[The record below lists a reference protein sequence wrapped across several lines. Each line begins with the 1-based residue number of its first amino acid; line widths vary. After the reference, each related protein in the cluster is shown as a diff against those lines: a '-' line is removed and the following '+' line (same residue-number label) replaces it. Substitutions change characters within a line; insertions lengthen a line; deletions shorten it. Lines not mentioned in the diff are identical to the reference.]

1 MMNKNLQQFCFL
13 LTHYSIDEQMVPYTG
28 KNSGKQTRTKSI
40 WFGYKHV
47 MCLDDGY
54 LYFVDPY
61 FGKKNGGGME
71 SKNLSAHWVL
81 DCVTEID
88 DWGNKEVL
96 FNNWLLFF
104 SLITVLKEPGIL
116 ATGPIHVNY
125 LGKYLL
131 INKKDLK
138 QQESLHSNLLQK
150 GMCFLGMIMVQFWLF
165 QKCMDSSLW
174 SQ

>member
-88 DWGNKEVL
+88 DWGNKKVL

-104 SLITVLKEPGIL
+104 SLITVLKEPGANSCQL
-116 ATGPIHVNY
+116 FRKVST
-125 LGKYLL
+125 
-131 INKKDLK
+131 NK
-138 QQESLHSNLLQK
+138 QEGSETARKSLHSNLLQK

-165 QKCMDSSLW
+165 QKCMDFSLW

>member
-61 FGKKNGGGME
+61 FGKKNGRGME

-138 QQESLHSNLLQK
+138 QQERAFIQIFCRRECVSLE
-150 GMCFLGMIMVQFWLF
+150 W
-165 QKCMDSSLW
+165 
-174 SQ
+174 